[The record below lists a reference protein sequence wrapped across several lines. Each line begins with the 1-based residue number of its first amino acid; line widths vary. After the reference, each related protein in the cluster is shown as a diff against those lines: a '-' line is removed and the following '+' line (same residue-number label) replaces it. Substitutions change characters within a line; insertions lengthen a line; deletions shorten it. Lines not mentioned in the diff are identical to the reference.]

1 MTSQTTSSA
10 PRPSGASRKEARLF
24 LRADLKQ
31 EELIRR
37 AAEAQGTTLT
47 SFVLDSATARARDV
61 LSERQLF
68 TLDQPTW
75 ERFVQALDHPVKRR
89 RRLEALLSPARTGRP
104 G

>member
-1 MTSQTTSSA
+1 
-10 PRPSGASRKEARLF
+10 
-24 LRADLKQ
+24 LKQ
-31 EELIRR
+31 EELIKR
-37 AAEAQGTTLT
+37 AAEVQGTTLT

-68 TLDQPTW
+68 TVDRPTW

-89 RRLEALLSPARTGRP
+89 PRLAALLRPAETGRP